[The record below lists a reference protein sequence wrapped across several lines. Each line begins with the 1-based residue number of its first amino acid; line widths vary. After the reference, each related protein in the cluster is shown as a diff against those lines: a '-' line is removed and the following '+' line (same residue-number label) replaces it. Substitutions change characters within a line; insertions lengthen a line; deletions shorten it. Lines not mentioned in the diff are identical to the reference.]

1 MEGLVSTR
9 DIFISTQQSGTSG
22 SNGNTNTFSSF
33 KVCFN
38 TNNLKC
44 EADEFMRLSITQFN
58 LYRNFYFVNSS
69 NDLLNYKTISGTN
82 GTITGTKRLT
92 NKDYGNIGDIAV
104 EFSNIIKEILDAST
118 SVGNFAAGTPKPL
131 TNFNIGGTGF
141 RLFDN
146 TYTLAGHGVTTFNLQ
161 TPQYTNSFSDSFALL
176 GGKRISTDDNVAT
189 SSFNITIEA
198 DTIRVQGYYPMQRTT
213 MPYLYLRS
221 ELNGGNLETQNLG
234 NFETTPSTH
243 IIQSSIVSKIP
254 VGDET
259 CTLQTNEISPYFVD
273 IDSNF
278 VSEINFQ
285 VVDQHGR
292 KIPDVA
298 GDNTIETQGNLFC
311 DMTLKVSV
319 YKTGTNPNL
328 LNTNVAPFSR
338 FAKNNQNLFM
348 VGNNPYAPNKNV

>member
-69 NDLLNYKTISGTN
+69 NDLLNYKTISADGTL
-82 GTITGTKRLT
+82 TGTQRLT
-92 NKDYGNIGDIAV
+92 NKDYGNIGDIASD
-104 EFSNIIKEILDAST
+104 FADQIKVILDAAQ
-118 SVGNFAAGTPKPL
+118 SVGTFTKGTPEPA
-131 TNFNIGGTGF
+131 TSFNIGETGT
-141 RLFDN
+141 RIFDC
-146 TYTLAGHGVTTFNLQ
+146 TFTLNSHGVTTFNLQ

-189 SSFNITIEA
+189 SSFNITIEPN
-198 DTIRVQGYYPMQRTT
+198 TIRVQGYYPMQRTT

-328 LNTNVAPFSR
+328 LNTNIAPYSR
-338 FAKNNQNLFM
+338 FSKNNQNLLM